1 MVKKCCLREI
11 SVFCDKESIFFTE
24 KSNENETLYSGKRSA
39 GQKKNSNKLSEFYSN
54 INLLLLLLFPLISFS
69 FFLMPTVPLLT
80 LTVSYHIFSVHM
92 LPPLAALNTF
102 YLPVF
107 LHVIS
112 CHKINSP
119 IFERFTQCPIFS
131 VVCESSL
138 FA

>member
-1 MVKKCCLREI
+1 MTKSQYFSLKNLIRMKPCILGKDLQGKK
-11 SVFCDKESIFFTE
+11 
-24 KSNENETLYSGKRSA
+24 
-39 GQKKNSNKLSEFYSN
+39 KKSNKLSEFYSN

-80 LTVSYHIFSVHM
+80 LTVSYSIFSVHM
-92 LPPLAALNTF
+92 LPPLAAPNTF
-102 YLPVF
+102 YLTVF

-112 CHKINSP
+112 CRKINSP
-119 IFERFTQCPIFS
+119 ICERFTQCPIFS